1 MVGPLRRM
9 ALALLTLPILVLT
22 GLLAMA
28 APASAHAVLE
38 SSSPGRGS
46 QLAVAPPTV
55 TLGFSEGVGLAQR
68 AVQVVDGRGKR
79 VDDGIPTHPGGDQ
92 RSVQV
97 KLKPGLGNG
106 SYTVM
111 WRIVSADGHPASG
124 TFSFG
129 VGVPAGAAPPIV
141 DVDPFV
147 SALRAVAQ
155 VSAYAGT
162 ALVLG
167 ASLFLFV
174 LWPAGQSDA
183 RMRRVLV
190 VACAVL
196 GFGAVGTLLVQGP
209 YVSGGGLGG
218 LVDPSLLMETVTS
231 SYGRPLLLRILAA
244 ALSVPVLG
252 LWPKVSDDEGSGPG
266 GVAAAGNVLLLAA
279 SFALTGHPTEATP
292 RLLAEI
298 LDGVH
303 LVSAGVWL
311 GGLVVLF
318 VAFLPTTSER
328 DQQAVLPRWSRIAA
342 GCVAALVVT
351 GSYQSWREVRS
362 FDALTAT
369 SYGRLLLGKVAVVLV
384 IFAVAAVARQRL
396 RTPGVLRPLVTAEAV
411 LGLVVLG
418 VTSFLVATPPS
429 RITFGPPY
437 TAGVTALDVE
447 SNPIRLEVAVA
458 PTRTGPQT
466 MRVKAMTMDGAP
478 LSFVAASGLVVLE
491 GNKASVDVMFSP
503 GAPGE
508 GSANVI
514 VPSPGRWTLTVHIV
528 TDSTTDFA
536 GAVTYTVR

>member
-28 APASAHAVLE
+28 APAS
-38 SSSPGRGS
+38 
-46 QLAVAPPTV
+46 
-55 TLGFSEGVGLAQR
+55 

-369 SYGRLLLGKVAVVLV
+369 SYGRLLLGK